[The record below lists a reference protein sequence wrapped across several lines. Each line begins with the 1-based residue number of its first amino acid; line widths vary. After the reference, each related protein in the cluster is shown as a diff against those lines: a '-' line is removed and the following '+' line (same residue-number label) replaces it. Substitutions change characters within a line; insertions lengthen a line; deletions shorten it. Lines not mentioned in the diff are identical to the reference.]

1 MFFLRDFFEKIFPLP
16 TSSQINADVFGDTGQ
31 GEGKPVNCGGQE
43 EAPSEFAYIRII
55 DDKNVSV
62 TYRHFSW
69 KILRA
74 FSFGFAAYSGLRLLH
89 NPY

>member
-62 TYRHFSW
+62 TFIDIFLG
-69 KILRA
+69 K
-74 FSFGFAAYSGLRLLH
+74 F
-89 NPY
+89 